1 MCSSIVIH
9 VHLFVNQE
17 LVGFLRIS
25 CEGDV
30 SDVPY
35 VKLKN
40 EKHLPVFYF
49 DGDIGALQGVT
60 ISMTGWELAHLR
72 LLYNAQ
78 GVREELIKAPS
89 SSRVAPLSSVL
100 QLFPPSASVEKYW
113 PEKDFLP
120 RSGGI
125 GGWTKLT
132 SFSWLPLLTPV
143 KEWPGFFSSPYAI
156 IRVHLLSFGQID
168 ALNIKPSQNGLKAD
182 LLITLPDLASCL
194 GVDLEE
200 VGRLLV
206 RLKVTLYSPNSGQAA
221 LLEIQGKAAMMKP
234 VPLLLVNCCIPNM
247 FCHNDLLQVGDVVKN
262 RSELEKLVDARTL
275 LRTHS
280 SRK

>member
-89 SSRVAPLSSVL
+89 SSRVVPLSSVL

-234 VPLLLVNCCIPNM
+234 VPLVLVN
-247 FCHNDLLQVGDVVKN
+247 FCF
-262 RSELEKLVDARTL
+262 LEYV
-275 LRTHS
+275 S
-280 SRK
+280 S